1 MLDIKHL
8 DFNDIEKYFDMLE
21 SDFIKL
27 CDEAEKHTRK
37 PLDAFNLYSTKS
49 AVLDALVCARCFN
62 IERKKRSQGGQK
74 SASNMSAEQRSER
87 ARRAGST
94 KKSPNKNRT
103 PSI

>member
-8 DFNDIEKYFDMLE
+8 NVDDIERYFAMLE

-37 PLDAFNLYSTKS
+37 PLDRFNIYSTKT
-49 AVLDALVCARCFN
+49 AVLDALLCARCFN

-74 SASNMSAEQRSER
+74 SASNMTAEQRSER

-94 KKSPNKNRT
+94 KRKSNKNRT
-103 PSI
+103 LSI